1 MGRSMTEP
9 RRPTPAEVE
18 AAARVL
24 HEIGL
29 RHRWWSPC
37 EKTYDELSATDLIGK
52 EEFDAIAEAVL
63 LAAAKAR
70 PGQQS

>member
-1 MGRSMTEP
+1 MTEP
-9 RRPTPAEVE
+9 TRPTPAEVD

-29 RHRWWSPC
+29 RHRWWSPY

-70 PGQQS
+70 HGQQS